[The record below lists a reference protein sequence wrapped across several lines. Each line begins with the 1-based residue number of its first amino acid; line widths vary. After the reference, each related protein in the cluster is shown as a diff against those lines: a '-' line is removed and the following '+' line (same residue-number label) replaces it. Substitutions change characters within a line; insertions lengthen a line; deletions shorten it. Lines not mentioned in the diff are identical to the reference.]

1 MNTLIYDPLH
11 KHYELRVENGADIHT
26 VSFEDTPEDRARL
39 FIDMVRLRLNVVYC
53 WHGAKLFADFDN
65 WAMRMKLTD
74 YDIKYPADGRGYR
87 PRVVEECYSV
97 RDGDQAYYSRRYWL
111 KTLNATTGDRHR
123 RLHGVT
129 LVNAQNY
136 FGGRDLEEIL
146 NTFQADSL
154 NEVMRK
160 FCVRIHK
167 LTGFDLYDQYDEKP
181 NFLTLGAISKA
192 FYLSLKYPTLA
203 PAQRLK
209 QYQADHPSDKAI
221 ERELRC
227 SNLLAGGIIY
237 MKDRETHYDL
247 YKYDKVSLF
256 PSVERDLPAL
266 GIPREVPL
274 DIFDGTF
281 DDGQYYEYIFIFNNL
296 TLKRKPHMPA
306 IYPPQD
312 GYTGE
317 NQDVISIE
325 NEALFAPLYFAYL
338 NYYDVVDS
346 DVRKVYKCR
355 KLYDP
360 AISVYVDTLFTEKD
374 NATDPAYYFVIKLIL
389 NNLHG
394 KFAQNPIT
402 PTFTRNQGATGIVER
417 HKNGLKDNWKLGHF
431 DYVRGAYIYSMA
443 RAKMLNDLAE
453 FAHYEDIS
461 AIEGHTK
468 PYRLVDHLF
477 YSDTDSAILDHKL
490 WQDGYVGR
498 ALGQFKDE
506 GILLKFKAYA
516 PKIYVY
522 YPAGIDVDMPDP
534 ILKCAGAKSEEIVN
548 FWLRHF
554 GDICL
559 IDFLDGDPLLPIT
572 TLHRTDTGAEYR
584 REYRPL
590 THYGDFDEEGGEL

>member
-1 MNTLIYDPLH
+1 MHTLSYDPLH
-11 KHYELRVENGADIHT
+11 KQYELRAENGANILT
-26 VSFEDTPEDRARL
+26 VSFEDTPDDRARL
-39 FIDMVRLRLNVVYC
+39 FIDMARLRLNVVYC

-74 YDIKYPADGRGYR
+74 YDVKYPADGRGYR

-111 KTLNATTGDRHR
+111 KTANATTGDRHK

-154 NEVMRK
+154 NEVMRE
-160 FCVRIHK
+160 FSARIHN
-167 LTGFDLYDQYDEKP
+167 LTGFDLYDDYDEKP

-192 FYLSLKYPTLA
+192 FYLSLKYPEIS

-227 SNLLAGGIIY
+227 ANLLAGGIIY
-237 MKDRETHYDL
+237 MKDRATHFDL

-256 PSVERDLPAL
+256 PSVERNLPAL
-266 GIPREVPL
+266 GIPREIPL
-274 DIFDGTF
+274 ESFTGDMQ
-281 DDGQYYEYIFIFNNL
+281 DDYEYIFIFKSL
-296 TLKRKPHMPA
+296 TLKRKNHMPA
-306 IYPPQD
+306 MYPPQE

-317 NQDVISIE
+317 NKDVISVE

-338 NYYDVVDS
+338 EYYDVIES
-346 DVRKVYKCR
+346 EIGKIYRCR
-355 KLYDP
+355 KIPDP
-360 AISVYVDTLFTEKD
+360 AIKSYVDRLFTEKD

-402 PTFTRNQGATGIVER
+402 PTFTRNQGATGAVER
-417 HKNGLKDNWKLGHF
+417 HQSGLKDNWKLGHF

-443 RAKMLNDLAE
+443 RAKMLKELAVI
-453 FAHYEDIS
+453 AQNY
-461 AIEGHTK
+461 GGNGW
-468 PYRLVDHLF
+468 RLADHLF
-477 YSDTDSAILDHKL
+477 YSDTDSAIIDRPITLD
-490 WQDGYVGR
+490 GFVGR

-506 GILLKFKAYA
+506 GRLYKFKAYA
-516 PKIYVY
+516 PKIYAYIERGETCFKPV
-522 YPAGIDVDMPDP
+522 
-534 ILKCAGAKSEEIVN
+534 LKCAGAKSEEIINYWQGMCFDDGGVT
-548 FWLRHF
+548 
-554 GDICL
+554 DL
-559 IDFLDGDPLLPIT
+559 IDFLNWGELLPIT
-572 TLHRTDTGAEYR
+572 TLRRTDTGAEY
-584 REYRPL
+584 YKDMRPL